1 MSEYGQGGLLDKAVP
16 PCGIAA
22 IHAAVLVKWGSHSV
36 NFDFGIPEEEET
48 MVARMLF
55 VSQLTLSNHAFD
67 APNVKLSIYAKL
79 GRTSKKRL
87 W

>member
-1 MSEYGQGGLLDKAVP
+1 
-16 PCGIAA
+16 
-22 IHAAVLVKWGSHSV
+22 
-36 NFDFGIPEEEET
+36 